1 MTGEGGR
8 VTPESG
14 WGFWLLMLITVSENE
29 TIIRPLALNV
39 HDLRVLL
46 KLGHTKEKGRVD
58 APSLEHKDPGGSSF
72 SA

>member
-14 WGFWLLMLITVSENE
+14 WGFWLLMLIIVSENE
-29 TIIRPLALNV
+29 TIICPFNV
-39 HDLRVLL
+39 HELRVLL
-46 KLGHTKEKGRVD
+46 KLGHSKEKGRVD
-58 APSLEHKDPGGSSF
+58 APSLEHKDLGGSSF